1 MSTSA
6 TLPLSS
12 VDFNGANSLPP
23 QQNVFSNLLGQ
34 LSQAILAGS
43 LTQTQTYLNALS
55 AMSPSTMS
63 ANDATGT
70 FLNGVAT
77 ALDHGSIA
85 DAQSALATYQGATAA
100 NSAASAAPSLGSDT
114 ASISAASARMA
125 SGLVM
130 GRIQTETVTT
140 LLGSLSSS
148 PAPAPAS
155 GINALMNIL
164 SEAYP
169 TGSASATSPASPA
182 SPYQSLVS
190 AIQANLAAGTSPAT
204 TALSYLNSNASRI
217 NTIA

>member
-23 QQNVFSNLLGQ
+23 QQTVFSNLLGQ
-34 LSQAILAGS
+34 LSQAILAGN

-63 ANDATGT
+63 ATDARGT

-77 ALDHGSIA
+77 ALDQGSIA
-85 DAQSALATYQGATAA
+85 GARQALAVFQSTAPA
-100 NSAASAAPSLGSDT
+100 AAPAPTLGSDT
-114 ASISAASARMA
+114 ASFSAASARMA
-125 SGLVM
+125 SGLVI

-140 LLGSLSSS
+140 LLASLSSN
-148 PAPAPAS
+148 PAPAPAA

-169 TGSASATSPASPA
+169 VGNASTMSPATPA

-190 AIQANLAAGTSPAT
+190 AIQANLAAGTNPAD
-204 TALSYLNSNASRI
+204 TALAYLNSTASLI